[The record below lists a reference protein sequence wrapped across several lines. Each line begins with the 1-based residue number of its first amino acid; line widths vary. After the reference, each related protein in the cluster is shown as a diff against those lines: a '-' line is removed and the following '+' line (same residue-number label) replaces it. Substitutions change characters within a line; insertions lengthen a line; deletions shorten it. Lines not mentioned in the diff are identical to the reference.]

1 MASDNIENNVV
12 RVGILGAAGRMGREL
27 IQAALNNTAFE
38 LTAAVDR
45 PGSEFIGQDVGMLV
59 GKPSVGVAVSG
70 DLAGVVSMLDVV
82 IDFTSPSASLE
93 HMRICAEHGINMVIG
108 TTGFTDEHKAQMAQ
122 YAEKTGILWAPNMGT
137 SVNVAFKLIAM
148 AAKALG
154 GEDYDIEVLE
164 THHRH
169 KVDAPSGTALK
180 MGEVLADALGWDF
193 KEAGVLSRE
202 GITGERQDK
211 TIGFATLRGGDVAG
225 EHTVLF
231 LGEGERLEITHRSNS
246 RKHWAQGGLR
256 AALWVARRCGRDGVG
271 LFSMDHVLGFLAEDD
286 AEA

>member
-1 MASDNIENNVV
+1 MTDKVRDGDSLI
-12 RVGILGAAGRMGREL
+12 RVGIVGAAGRMGREL
-27 IQAALNNTAFE
+27 IQVALSNGAFKLE
-38 LTAAVDR
+38 AAVVR
-45 PGSEFIGQDVGMLV
+45 AGSEWIGQDAGALV
-59 GKPSVGVAVSG
+59 GAASAGVVISS
-70 DLAGVVSMLDVV
+70 DLAGLAEGLDVV
-82 IDFTSPSASLE
+82 IDFTGPSASLE
-93 HMRICAEHGINMVIG
+93 HMRICAEHGVNMVIG
-108 TTGFTDEHKAQMAQ
+108 TTGFTDEQKAQMAQ
-122 YAEKTGILWAPNMGT
+122 FAEKTGILWAPNMGT

-154 GEDYDIEVLE
+154 GVDYDIEVLE

-202 GITGERQDK
+202 GMTGERQDK

-246 RKHWAQGGLR
+246 RKHWAQGSFR
-256 AALWVARRCGRDGVG
+256 AALWISQQCGRGGVG
-271 LFSMDHVLGFLAEDD
+271 LYSMDHVLGFLSEGV
-286 AEA
+286 